1 MYIRPLDNGNI
12 IQKSLLPN
20 ISDTITMQMQTTGLN
35 KFQKKLFFIYV
46 WMVLDPNEKGVPT
59 NILVLLC
66 AQFINGK
73 YVAAQRE
80 LIIGC
85 ATVSSGPKKVFNFI

>member
-46 WMVLDPNEKGVPT
+46 
-59 NILVLLC
+59 
-66 AQFINGK
+66 
-73 YVAAQRE
+73 
-80 LIIGC
+80 
-85 ATVSSGPKKVFNFI
+85 